1 MIVFNNWVNFM
12 RIKTKLLIAF
22 SIATVLPVL
31 VVSSITA
38 FLASDQA
45 LKSFSKNSGQT
56 LGAVEET
63 FDQFMSDIKYVVGF
77 ISESESVTA
86 PDAKPLTTYHE
97 KQGKAP
103 SKIAELNGG
112 REASIFNM
120 FEAIGNNNPNFVYVY
135 MGDDSDGYLEWP
147 GTYEYAEW
155 KPKQR
160 AWYVRAMEKP
170 GNIAL
175 RDAYYWE
182 PDDAVYVS
190 AVRTYKKGNDIGG
203 VVAVDVSI
211 KTLTEMASKT
221 KLGERG
227 SLMVVE
233 NTGTILVDALHPDNN
248 FKNIADIDAY
258 QDIASSSKGVT
269 NFQLDGVDYY
279 ANVYTSPN
287 LKWKFIG
294 LMPASEIYSST
305 NELIKTTAI
314 VCVLLLVVFGIV
326 AYLMAKSL
334 ITPIQSVSN
343 HLRILAEGEGDL
355 TSKIDIHTNDETGT
369 LSNWFNQFIEST
381 RKLIL
386 GIKESGIQID
396 KIAAETAVKAN
407 EVALSTTQQLQ
418 SIELIAEAGQ
428 QMVIASNEA
437 AESCSQSAEFSE
449 KGLETTM
456 AGKSLLMKS
465 SEGVN
470 RLGTRLKESNQI
482 IIELQKETVTINQ
495 ILSTIQGISE
505 QTNLLALNAAIEAA
519 RAGEQGRGF
528 AVVADEVRTLAGRT
542 QESTEQISNI
552 LGLLAN
558 RTKQAS
564 DSMVTSLAESE
575 SAISLSDQ
583 ALDSFEQIEQVVK
596 QMRDMTLQTA
606 TSAEEQR
613 AVTEGINENISTISE
628 SAYRVSGISGD
639 VATLCQKQDQLS
651 KELHS
656 MVVRF
661 RTE

>member
-1 MIVFNNWVNFM
+1 MK
-12 RIKTKLLIAF
+12 IKTKLLIAF

-38 FLASDQA
+38 YLASDQA
-45 LKSFSKNSGQT
+45 LKAFSKNSEQT
-56 LGAVEET
+56 LGAVEKS
-63 FDQFMSDIKYVVGF
+63 FDQFMSDIKSVVGF
-77 ISESESVTA
+77 MADSGPVIA
-86 PDAKPLTTYHE
+86 PDAKPLTTYFE
-97 KQGKAP
+97 AKGKAP
-103 SKIAELNGG
+103 SKIAEQNGG
-112 REASIFNM
+112 REAEAFKM
-120 FEAIGNNNPNFVYVY
+120 FEAIGKNNSNYVYVY
-135 MGDDSDGYLEWP
+135 MGDDGDGYLEWP

-155 KPKQR
+155 HPKQR
-160 AWYVRAMEKP
+160 PWYSRAMETP
-170 GNIAL
+170 GQAVL

-190 AVRTYKKGNDIGG
+190 VVKTYKKGNDVGG

-211 KTLTEMASKT
+211 KTLTEMANKT
-221 KLGERG
+221 KLGNSG
-227 SLMVVE
+227 SIMVIE
-233 NTGTILVDALHPDNN
+233 NTGTVLVDALNAGNN
-248 FKNIADIDAY
+248 FKKISELTGDAY
-258 QDIASSSKGVT
+258 QKIAQTSSGLI
-269 NFQLDGVDYY
+269 NFKLNGEDYY
-279 ANVYTSPN
+279 ADVYTSPN
-287 LKWKFIG
+287 LKWKFVG

-305 NELIKTTAI
+305 VELIQTTAI
-314 VCVLLLVVFGIV
+314 VCILLLIVFGLV
-326 AYLMAKSL
+326 AYWMAKSL
-334 ITPIQSVSN
+334 ITPIESVSD

-386 GIKESGIQID
+386 GIKHSGIQID
-396 KIAAETAVKAN
+396 KIAAETSAKAS
-407 EVALSTTQQLQ
+407 EVAQSATDQLQ

-428 QMVIASNEA
+428 QMLIASNEA
-437 AESCSQSAEFSE
+437 AESCANSAQFSE
-449 KGLETTM
+449 KGLETTI
-456 AGKSLLMKS
+456 AGKNLLKS
-465 SEGVN
+465 SAEGVN
-470 RLGTRLKESNQI
+470 RLGARLKDSNQI
-482 IIELQKETVTINQ
+482 ITELQKETTNINQ
-495 ILSTIQGISE
+495 ILSTIQAIAE

-575 SAISLSDQ
+575 NAITLSDQ
-583 ALDSFEQIEQVVK
+583 ALTSFEQIEEVVK
-596 QMRDMTLQTA
+596 QMRDMTMQTA
-606 TSAEEQR
+606 ASAEEQR
-613 AVTEGINENISTISE
+613 AVTEGVNENIGAISE
-628 SAYRVSGISGD
+628 AAHRVSSISVD
-639 VATLCQKQDQLS
+639 VADLCKKQDQFS

>member
-1 MIVFNNWVNFM
+1 MK
-12 RIKTKLLIAF
+12 IKTKLLIAF

-77 ISESESVTA
+77 ISESELVTA
-86 PDAKPLTTYHE
+86 SDAKPLTTYHE

-103 SKIAELNGG
+103 SKIAEQNGG

-155 KPKQR
+155 NPKQR
-160 AWYVRAMEKP
+160 AWYTRAMENP
-170 GNIAL
+170 GKIAL

-211 KTLTEMASKT
+211 KTLTEMANKT
-221 KLGERG
+221 KLGELG
-227 SLMVVE
+227 SLMVIE
-233 NTGTILVDALHPDNN
+233 KTGTILVDALHPDNN

-258 QDIASSSKGVT
+258 QKIASTSEGVT

-314 VCVLLLVVFGIV
+314 VCVLLLIVFGIV

-343 HLRILAEGEGDL
+343 HLRTLAEGEGDL

-437 AESCSQSAEFSE
+437 AESCSHSAEFSE
-449 KGLETTM
+449 KGLETTI

-470 RLGTRLKESNQI
+470 RLGVRLKESNQI
-482 IIELQKETVTINQ
+482 IIELQKETADINQ
-495 ILSTIQGISE
+495 ILSTIQGIAE

-542 QESTEQISNI
+542 QESTEQINRI

-613 AVTEGINENISTISE
+613 AVTEGINENINTISE

-651 KELHS
+651 KELRS

>member
-1 MIVFNNWVNFM
+1 MK
-12 RIKTKLLIAF
+12 IKTKLLIAF

-77 ISESESVTA
+77 ISESEPVTA
-86 PDAKPLTTYHE
+86 SDAKPLTTYHE

-103 SKIAELNGG
+103 SKIAEQNGG

-155 KPKQR
+155 NPKQR
-160 AWYVRAMEKP
+160 AWYTRAMENP
-170 GNIAL
+170 GKIAL

-211 KTLTEMASKT
+211 KTLTEMANKT
-221 KLGERG
+221 KLGELG
-227 SLMVVE
+227 SLMVIE
-233 NTGTILVDALHPDNN
+233 KTGTILVDALHPDNN

-258 QDIASSSKGVT
+258 QKIASTSEGVT

-314 VCVLLLVVFGIV
+314 VCVLLLIVFGIV

-343 HLRILAEGEGDL
+343 HLRTLAEGEGDL

-437 AESCSQSAEFSE
+437 AESCSHSAEFSE
-449 KGLETTM
+449 KGLETTI

-482 IIELQKETVTINQ
+482 IIELQKETADINQ
-495 ILSTIQGISE
+495 ILSTIQGIAE

-542 QESTEQISNI
+542 QESTEQINRI

-613 AVTEGINENISTISE
+613 AVTEGINENINTISE

-651 KELHS
+651 KELRS

>member
-1 MIVFNNWVNFM
+1 MK
-12 RIKTKLLIAF
+12 IKTKLLIAF

-77 ISESESVTA
+77 ISESELVTA
-86 PDAKPLTTYHE
+86 SDAKPLTTYHE

-103 SKIAELNGG
+103 SKIAEQNGG
-112 REASIFNM
+112 REAAIFNM

-155 KPKQR
+155 NPKQR
-160 AWYVRAMEKP
+160 AWYTRAMENP
-170 GNIAL
+170 GKIAL

-211 KTLTEMASKT
+211 KTLTEMANKT
-221 KLGERG
+221 KLGELG
-227 SLMVVE
+227 SLMVIE
-233 NTGTILVDALHPDNN
+233 KTGTILVDALHPDNN

-258 QDIASSSKGVT
+258 QKIASTSEGVT

-314 VCVLLLVVFGIV
+314 VCVLLLIVFGIV

-343 HLRILAEGEGDL
+343 HLRTLAEGEGDL

-437 AESCSQSAEFSE
+437 AESCSHSAEFSE
-449 KGLETTM
+449 KGLETTI

-482 IIELQKETVTINQ
+482 IIELQKETADINQ
-495 ILSTIQGISE
+495 ILSTIQGIAE

-542 QESTEQISNI
+542 QESTEQINRI

-613 AVTEGINENISTISE
+613 AVTEGINENINTISE

-651 KELHS
+651 KELRS

>member
-1 MIVFNNWVNFM
+1 MK
-12 RIKTKLLIAF
+12 IKTKLLIAF

-31 VVSSITA
+31 IVSSITA

-45 LKSFSKNSGQT
+45 LKTFSQNSGQT
-56 LGAVEET
+56 LSAVEKS
-63 FDQFMSDIKYVVGF
+63 FDQFMSDIKSVVGF
-77 ISESESVTA
+77 MADSDPVTDPNA
-86 PDAKPLTTYHE
+86 MPLTTYHE

-103 SKIAELNGG
+103 SSVAKQNGG
-112 REASIFNM
+112 READIFNL
-120 FEAIGNNNPNFVYVY
+120 FEAIGKNNSNYVYVY
-135 MGDDSDGYLEWP
+135 MGDDGDGYLEWP

-155 KPKQR
+155 HPKQR
-160 AWYVRAMEKP
+160 GWYSRAMETP
-170 GNIAL
+170 GRVTL

-190 AVRTYKKGNDIGG
+190 AVRTYNKGNAIGG

-211 KTLTEMASKT
+211 KTLTEMANKT
-221 KLGERG
+221 KLGNSG
-227 SLMVVE
+227 SIMVVE
-233 NTGTILVDALHPDNN
+233 NTGTILVDALHAENN
-248 FKNIADIDAY
+248 FKKIGELSGEAY
-258 QDIASSSKGVT
+258 QKIAQTSEGLIRFT
-269 NFQLDGVDYY
+269 LDGADYY

-287 LKWKFIG
+287 LKWKFVG
-294 LMPASEIYSST
+294 LMPASEIYAST
-305 NELIKTTAI
+305 MELVKTTAI
-314 VCVLLLVVFGIV
+314 VCILLLLVFAVV

-334 ITPIQSVSN
+334 ITPIESVSS
-343 HLRILAEGEGDL
+343 HLRVLAEGEGDL
-355 TSKIDIHTNDETGT
+355 TSKIDIETNDETGT

-381 RKLIL
+381 RALIL
-386 GIKESGIQID
+386 GIKKSSMQID
-396 KIAAETAVKAN
+396 KIAAETSSKASD
-407 EVALSTTQQLQ
+407 VAQAATDQLQ

-428 QMVIASNEA
+428 QMLIASNEA
-437 AESCSQSAEFSE
+437 AESCANSAQFSE
-449 KGLETTM
+449 KGLETTI
-456 AGKSLLMKS
+456 AGKNLLKHS
-465 SEGVN
+465 AEGVN

-482 IIELQKETVTINQ
+482 ITELQKETTNINQ
-495 ILSTIQGISE
+495 ILSTIQGIAE

-542 QESTEQISNI
+542 QESTEQISHI
-552 LGLLAN
+552 LGLLAS

-583 ALDSFEQIEQVVK
+583 ALDSFEQIEEVVK
-596 QMRDMTLQTA
+596 QMRDMTMQTA
-606 TSAEEQR
+606 ASAEEQR
-613 AVTEGINENISTISE
+613 AVTEGVNENINAISE
-628 SAYRVSGISGD
+628 SAHRVSGISGD
-639 VATLCQKQDQLS
+639 VAELCRKQDQLS

>member
-1 MIVFNNWVNFM
+1 MK
-12 RIKTKLLIAF
+12 IKTKLLIAF

-31 VVSSITA
+31 IVSSITA

-45 LKSFSKNSGQT
+45 LKTFSQNSGQT
-56 LGAVEET
+56 LSAVEKS
-63 FDQFMSDIKYVVGF
+63 FDQFMSDIKSVVGF
-77 ISESESVTA
+77 MADSDPVTDPNA
-86 PDAKPLTTYHE
+86 MPLTTYHE

-103 SKIAELNGG
+103 SSVAKQNGG
-112 REASIFNM
+112 READIFNL
-120 FEAIGNNNPNFVYVY
+120 FEAIGKNNPNYVYVY
-135 MGDDSDGYLEWP
+135 MGDDGDGYLEWP

-155 KPKQR
+155 YPKQR
-160 AWYVRAMEKP
+160 GWYPRAMETP
-170 GNIAL
+170 GRVTL

-190 AVRTYKKGNDIGG
+190 AVSTYNKGNAIGG

-211 KTLTEMASKT
+211 KTLTEMANKT
-221 KLGERG
+221 KLGNSG
-227 SLMVVE
+227 SIMVVE
-233 NTGTILVDALHPDNN
+233 NSGTILVDALHAENN
-248 FKNIADIDAY
+248 FKKIGDVAGEAY
-258 QDIASSSKGVT
+258 QKIAQTSEGLIRFT
-269 NFQLDGVDYY
+269 LDGSDYY

-287 LKWKFIG
+287 LKWKFVG
-294 LMPASEIYSST
+294 LMPASEIYAST
-305 NELIKTTAI
+305 MELVKTTAI
-314 VCVLLLVVFGIV
+314 VCILLLMMFAVV

-334 ITPIQSVSN
+334 ITPIESVSS
-343 HLRILAEGEGDL
+343 HLRVLAEGEGDL
-355 TSKIDIHTNDETGT
+355 TSKIDIQTNDETGT

-381 RKLIL
+381 RALIL
-386 GIKESGIQID
+386 GIKKSSVQID
-396 KIAAETAVKAN
+396 KIAAETSSKASD
-407 EVALSTTQQLQ
+407 VAKAATDQLQ

-428 QMVIASNEA
+428 QMLIASNEA
-437 AESCSQSAEFSE
+437 AESCANSAQFSE
-449 KGLETTM
+449 KGLETTI
-456 AGKSLLMKS
+456 AGKNLLKNS
-465 SEGVN
+465 AEGVN

-482 IIELQKETVTINQ
+482 ITELQKETTNINQ
-495 ILSTIQGISE
+495 ILSTIQGIAE

-542 QESTEQISNI
+542 QESTEQISHI
-552 LGLLAN
+552 LGLLAS

-583 ALDSFEQIEQVVK
+583 ALDSFEQIEEVVK
-596 QMRDMTLQTA
+596 QMRDMTMQTA
-606 TSAEEQR
+606 ASAEEQR
-613 AVTEGINENISTISE
+613 AVTEGVNENINAISE
-628 SAYRVSGISGD
+628 SAHRVSGISGD
-639 VATLCQKQDQLS
+639 VAELCRKQDQLS

>member
-1 MIVFNNWVNFM
+1 MK
-12 RIKTKLLIAF
+12 IKTKLLIAF

-77 ISESESVTA
+77 ISESELVTA
-86 PDAKPLTTYHE
+86 SDAKPLTTYHE

-103 SKIAELNGG
+103 SKIAEQNGG
-112 REASIFNM
+112 REAATFNM
-120 FEAIGNNNPNFVYVY
+120 FEAIGKNNPNFVYVY
-135 MGDDSDGYLEWP
+135 MGDESDGYLEWP

-155 KPKQR
+155 NPKQKG
-160 AWYVRAMEKP
+160 WYSKAVENSGKVV
-170 GNIAL
+170 I

-211 KTLTEMASKT
+211 KTLTEMANKT
-221 KLGERG
+221 KLGELG
-227 SLMVVE
+227 SLMVIE
-233 NTGTILVDALHPDNN
+233 KTGTILVDALHPDNN

-258 QDIASSSKGVT
+258 QKIASTSEGVT

-314 VCVLLLVVFGIV
+314 VCVLLLIVFGIV

-343 HLRILAEGEGDL
+343 HLRTLAEGEGDL

-437 AESCSQSAEFSE
+437 AESCSHSAEFSE
-449 KGLETTM
+449 KGLETTI

-470 RLGTRLKESNQI
+470 RLGVRLKESNQI
-482 IIELQKETVTINQ
+482 IIELQKETADINQ
-495 ILSTIQGISE
+495 ILSTIQGIAE

-542 QESTEQISNI
+542 QESTEQINRI

-613 AVTEGINENISTISE
+613 AVTEGINENINTISE

-651 KELHS
+651 KELRS

>member
-1 MIVFNNWVNFM
+1 MK
-12 RIKTKLLIAF
+12 IKTKLLIAF

-63 FDQFMSDIKYVVGF
+63 FDQFMSDIKYVVAF
-77 ISESESVTA
+77 ISESEPVTA
-86 PDAKPLTTYHE
+86 SDAKPLTTYHE

-103 SKIAELNGG
+103 SKIAEQNGG
-112 REASIFNM
+112 REAATFNM
-120 FEAIGNNNPNFVYVY
+120 FEAIGKNNPNFVYVY
-135 MGDDSDGYLEWP
+135 MGDESDGYLEWP

-155 KPKQR
+155 NPKQKG
-160 AWYVRAMEKP
+160 WYSKAVENSGKVV
-170 GNIAL
+170 I

-211 KTLTEMASKT
+211 KTLTEMANKT
-221 KLGERG
+221 KLGELG
-227 SLMVVE
+227 SLMVIE
-233 NTGTILVDALHPDNN
+233 KTGTILVDALHPDNN

-258 QDIASSSKGVT
+258 QKIASTSEGVT

-314 VCVLLLVVFGIV
+314 VCVLLLIVFGIV

-343 HLRILAEGEGDL
+343 HLRTLAEGEGDL

-437 AESCSQSAEFSE
+437 AESCSHSAEFSE
-449 KGLETTM
+449 KGLETTI

-482 IIELQKETVTINQ
+482 IIELQKETADINQ
-495 ILSTIQGISE
+495 ILSTIQGIAE

-542 QESTEQISNI
+542 QESTEQINRI

-613 AVTEGINENISTISE
+613 AVTEGINENINTISE

-651 KELHS
+651 KELRS

>member
-1 MIVFNNWVNFM
+1 MK
-12 RIKTKLLIAF
+12 IKTKLLIAF

-63 FDQFMSDIKYVVGF
+63 FDQFMSDIKYVVAF
-77 ISESESVTA
+77 ISESELVTA
-86 PDAKPLTTYHE
+86 SDAKPLTTYHE

-103 SKIAELNGG
+103 SKIAEQNGG
-112 REASIFNM
+112 REAATFNM
-120 FEAIGNNNPNFVYVY
+120 FEAIGKNNPNFVYVY
-135 MGDDSDGYLEWP
+135 MGDESDGYLEWP

-155 KPKQR
+155 NPKQKG
-160 AWYVRAMEKP
+160 WYSKAVENSGKVV
-170 GNIAL
+170 I

-211 KTLTEMASKT
+211 KTLTEMANKT
-221 KLGERG
+221 KLGELG
-227 SLMVVE
+227 SLMVIE
-233 NTGTILVDALHPDNN
+233 KTGTILVDALHPDNN

-258 QDIASSSKGVT
+258 QKIASTSEGVT

-314 VCVLLLVVFGIV
+314 VCVLLLIVFGIV

-343 HLRILAEGEGDL
+343 HLRTLAEGEGDL

-437 AESCSQSAEFSE
+437 AESCSHSAEFSE
-449 KGLETTM
+449 KGLETTI

-482 IIELQKETVTINQ
+482 IIELQKETADINQ
-495 ILSTIQGISE
+495 ILSTIQGIAE

-542 QESTEQISNI
+542 QESTEQINRI

-613 AVTEGINENISTISE
+613 AVTEGINENINTISE

-651 KELHS
+651 KELRS

>member
-1 MIVFNNWVNFM
+1 MK
-12 RIKTKLLIAF
+12 IKTKLLIAF

-77 ISESESVTA
+77 ISESEPVTA
-86 PDAKPLTTYHE
+86 SDAKPLTTYHE

-103 SKIAELNGG
+103 SKIAEQNGG
-112 REASIFNM
+112 REAATFNM
-120 FEAIGNNNPNFVYVY
+120 FEAIGKNNPNFVYVY
-135 MGDDSDGYLEWP
+135 MGDESDGYLEWP

-155 KPKQR
+155 NPKQKG
-160 AWYVRAMEKP
+160 WYSKAVENSGKVV
-170 GNIAL
+170 I

-211 KTLTEMASKT
+211 KTLTEMANKT
-221 KLGERG
+221 KLGELG
-227 SLMVVE
+227 SLMVIE
-233 NTGTILVDALHPDNN
+233 KTGTILVDALHPDNN

-258 QDIASSSKGVT
+258 QKIASTSEGVT

-314 VCVLLLVVFGIV
+314 VCVLLLIVFGIV

-343 HLRILAEGEGDL
+343 HLRTLAEGEGDL

-437 AESCSQSAEFSE
+437 AESCSHSAEFSE
-449 KGLETTM
+449 KGLETTI

-482 IIELQKETVTINQ
+482 IIELQKETADINQ
-495 ILSTIQGISE
+495 ILSTIQGIAE

-542 QESTEQISNI
+542 QESTEQINRI

-613 AVTEGINENISTISE
+613 AVTEGINENINTISE

-651 KELHS
+651 KELRS

>member
-1 MIVFNNWVNFM
+1 M

-31 VVSSITA
+31 VVSTITA

-45 LKSFSKNSGQT
+45 LKGFSKNSGQT
-56 LGAVEET
+56 LTAVEKS
-63 FDQFMSDIKYVVGF
+63 FDQFMSDIKSVVGF
-77 ISESESVTA
+77 IADSDPVTDPNA
-86 PDAKPLTTYHE
+86 MPLTTYHE

-103 SKIAELNGG
+103 SSVAKQNGG
-112 REASIFNM
+112 READIFNL
-120 FEAIGNNNPNFVYVY
+120 FEAIGKNNPNYVYVY
-135 MGDDSDGYLEWP
+135 MGDDGDGYLEWP

-155 KPKQR
+155 YPKQR
-160 AWYVRAMEKP
+160 GWYPRAMETP
-170 GNIAL
+170 GKVAL

-190 AVRTYKKGNDIGG
+190 AVSTYNKGNAIGG

-211 KTLTEMASKT
+211 KTLTEMANKT
-221 KLGERG
+221 KLGNSG
-227 SLMVVE
+227 SIMVVE
-233 NTGTILVDALHPDNN
+233 NSGTILVDALHAENN
-248 FKNIADIDAY
+248 FKKIGEVAGEAY
-258 QDIASSSKGVT
+258 QKIAQTSEGLIRFT
-269 NFQLDGVDYY
+269 LDGSDYY

-287 LKWKFIG
+287 LKWKFVG
-294 LMPASEIYSST
+294 LMPASEIYAST
-305 NELIKTTAI
+305 MELVKTTAI
-314 VCVLLLVVFGIV
+314 VCILLLMMFAVV

-334 ITPIQSVSN
+334 ITPIESVSS
-343 HLRILAEGEGDL
+343 HLRVLAEGEGDL
-355 TSKIDIHTNDETGT
+355 TSKIDIQTNDETGT

-381 RKLIL
+381 RALIL
-386 GIKESGIQID
+386 GIKKSSMQID
-396 KIAAETAVKAN
+396 KIAAETTSKASD
-407 EVALSTTQQLQ
+407 VAKAATDQLQ

-428 QMVIASNEA
+428 QMLIASNEA
-437 AESCSQSAEFSE
+437 AESCANSAQFSE
-449 KGLETTM
+449 KGLATTI
-456 AGKSLLMKS
+456 AGKNLLKNS
-465 SEGVN
+465 AEGVN

-482 IIELQKETVTINQ
+482 ITELQKETTNINQ
-495 ILSTIQGISE
+495 ILSTIQAIAE

-542 QESTEQISNI
+542 QESTEQISHI
-552 LGLLAN
+552 LGLLAS

-583 ALDSFEQIEQVVK
+583 ALDSFEQIEEVVK
-596 QMRDMTLQTA
+596 QMRDMTMQTA
-606 TSAEEQR
+606 ASAEEQR
-613 AVTEGINENISTISE
+613 AVTEGVNDNINAISE
-628 SAYRVSGISGD
+628 SAHRVSGISGD
-639 VATLCQKQDQLS
+639 VAELCRKQDQLS